1 MTATN
6 TPKEKAKSTAS
17 AFRGLGLC
25 YMTVFVIILFF
36 KNSDIAA
43 KWVTNGLHVCTARL
57 IPSIFPFTVISAV
70 ALEIGIGRLI
80 PRTVKKLLGK
90 IFGISGDGVTVIIL
104 GWLCGFPIG
113 AKCAGNLYGNGNTD
127 EEEYNRIICISST
140 PSPAFLI
147 GAVGVGMLGS
157 ASAGVCLYAISVF
170 SSVTVG
176 VLQNRKK
183 DGTHR
188 AMRDAPTLEHIQFS
202 KIFTR
207 AVSESAA
214 AMLNICAFVVF
225 FSAFL
230 GVLEQ
235 SLSFISLSETAKALL
250 FGTFELTSGLTLISS
265 LSSPSSFALC
275 ALAVGWSGLSVHF
288 QTLYVC
294 SDKPLK
300 IRKYLSAHT
309 LRAVICLILALML
322 SPLVL

>member
-1 MTATN
+1 MTATHIQKRK
-6 TPKEKAKSTAS
+6 TKFTAS
-17 AFRGLGLC
+17 AFRSLGLC

-36 KNSDIAA
+36 KNSKAA
-43 KWVTNGLHVCTARL
+43 AEWVTNGLNVCTARL

-80 PRTVKKLLGK
+80 PRPVKTLLGK

-113 AKCAGNLYGNGNTD
+113 AKCAGNLYGSGNTY

-147 GAVGVGMLGS
+147 GAVGSGMLGS
-157 ASAGVCLYAISVF
+157 ASAGICLYAISVF

-176 VLQNRKK
+176 IIQNKK
-183 DGTHR
+183 KSVTHR
-188 AMRDAPTLEHIQFS
+188 EMRDAPALEHIQFS

-214 AMLNICAFVVF
+214 AMLSICAFVVF

-250 FGTFELTSGLTLISS
+250 FGSFELTSGLSLIST
-265 LSSPSSFALC
+265 LPSPSSFTLC

-300 IRKYLSAHT
+300 IGRYLFAHMF
-309 LRAVICLILALML
+309 RAVICLILALML
-322 SPLVL
+322 NPLVF